1 MNEKKVMDLVGQLF
15 FRVLCALKKLLPFLI
30 LLLTGIAGQAQ
41 FTELIN
47 KSHSEHYWMHRAYWL
62 PKMLDANR
70 DSVMV
75 FQEIEEVRQLAQTN
89 KDAELEMTARLMEL
103 FYYIIVPNPPHPL
116 VDAQFE
122 QAYNLAEKLDNSK
135 AMASIEREWG
145 MHYLLRVRNYELCF
159 EHYYNMYELLGK
171 IEPTTFPE
179 LPSCYHDLAKAH
191 YFFHDY
197 RIAIPL
203 YKQAVGAAYSTTN
216 FEFAPSDMNSVGLC
230 FQRLNELDSAEYY
243 FNMALQL
250 AQDTTLPKSPVHFN
264 SRAWVGIISG
274 NIGYNHFLKGD
285 YDKAIP
291 LLKKDIASALQD
303 NDLGLA
309 AGSLIPLGAIEV
321 QQGDFL
327 SAKKHLMDASKFI
340 HKVQQPWRL
349 EKLYPEL
356 SKLFTAM
363 GNRELALAYLDSAVT
378 IKDSLALAFSN
389 LQVSR
394 VQQKLEREQFLAEL
408 EELESERQL
417 KVYQR
422 NGLILLVVL
431 LIVIAILVFRAL
443 QSRYRV
449 KQLELQKAEE
459 ELLAASEQLTTFTKH
474 LAEKNQQIEKLSEN
488 ADESVEALSELQNI
502 TILTTEDWAY
512 FKQLFEKVHVG
523 YLARLTEKLP
533 TLSPAETRFIALSK
547 LELSSKEMAAV
558 LGVGQAAIRQYRLR
572 LRKRLDISDQKELQD
587 FIRQV

>member
-1 MNEKKVMDLVGQLF
+1 
-15 FRVLCALKKLLPFLI
+15 
-30 LLLTGIAGQAQ
+30 
-41 FTELIN
+41 
-47 KSHSEHYWMHRAYWL
+47 MHRQYWL
-62 PKMLDANR
+62 PKMLAANR
-70 DSVMV
+70 DSLAI
-75 FQEIEEVRQLAQTN
+75 FQEIENARQLAKEN
-89 KDAELEMTARLMEL
+89 NDAELQMTAQMMEL

-116 VDAQFE
+116 VDEQFE
-122 QAYNLAEKLDNSK
+122 NAYTLAQKLENK
-135 AMASIEREWG
+135 LAMTSIEREWG

-159 EHYYNMYELLGK
+159 EHYYNMYELLGN
-171 IEPTTFPE
+171 IDPAEFPE

-191 YFFHDY
+191 YYFHDY

-203 YKQAVGAAYSTTN
+203 YKKAVEAAYSTSN

-230 FQRLNELDSAEYY
+230 FQKLNELDSAQSY
-243 FNMALQL
+243 FSEALTL
-250 AQDTTLPKSPVHFN
+250 AQDTTLPRSPVHFN

-274 NIGYNHFLKGD
+274 NIGYNHFLRRD
-285 YDKAIP
+285 YETAIP
-291 LLKKDIASALQD
+291 LLKKDIASALLD

-321 QQGDFL
+321 EEGNL
-327 SAKKHLMDASKFI
+327 INAEKHLLKASRFI
-340 HKVQQPWRL
+340 HKVEQPWRL
-349 EKLYPEL
+349 EKLYPQL
-356 SKLFTAM
+356 SKLYMAK
-363 GNRELALAYLDSAVT
+363 GNKQLALAYLDSAVN
-378 IKDSLALAFSN
+378 IKDSLALEFSK

-394 VQQKLEREQFLAEL
+394 VQQKLEREQYLAEL
-408 EELESERQL
+408 EGLESERQL

-449 KQLELQKAEE
+449 KQLELKKAEE
-459 ELLAASEQLTTFTKH
+459 ELRAASEQLSIFTKH

-587 FIRQV
+587 FIRQI

>member
-1 MNEKKVMDLVGQLF
+1 MWT
-15 FRVLCALKKLLPFLI
+15 LKKLLPFLVF
-30 LLLTGIAGQAQ
+30 LLNGLFVRAQ
-41 FTELIN
+41 FTELLD
-47 KSHSEHYWMHRAYWL
+47 KPHSEHYWMHRQYWL

-70 DSVMV
+70 DSVSI
-75 FQEIEEVRQLAQTN
+75 FQEIEKARHLAQTN
-89 KDAELEMTARLMEL
+89 KDEELQMTAQLMEL
-103 FYYIIVPNPPHPL
+103 FYYLLVPNPPHPL

-122 QAYNLAEKLDNSK
+122 QAYSLAEKLDNSK
-135 AMASIEREWG
+135 AMASIGREWG

-159 EHYYNMYELLGK
+159 EHYYDMYELLGK
-171 IEPTTFPE
+171 VEPTTFPE

-203 YKQAVGAAYSTTN
+203 YKQAVDAAYSTSN

-243 FNMALQL
+243 FIMALEL
-250 AQDTTLPKSPVHFN
+250 AEDTTLPKSPVHFN

-285 YDKAIP
+285 YEKAIP
-291 LLKKDIASALQD
+291 LLKKDVASALQD

-321 QQGDFL
+321 EQENL
-327 SAKKHLMDASKFI
+327 ALAEKHLMDASKFI

-363 GNRELALAYLDSAVT
+363 GNRELALVYLDSAVT
-378 IKDSLALAFSN
+378 IKDSLALEFSK

-394 VQQKLEREQFLAEL
+394 VQQKLEREQYLAEL
-408 EELESERQL
+408 EELESEREL
-417 KVYQR
+417 KLFQR
-422 NGLILLVVL
+422 NGLIVVVVL
-431 LIVIAILVFRAL
+431 LIIIVMLVFRAL

-449 KQLELQKAEE
+449 KQLELEKAEE
-459 ELLAASEQLTTFTKH
+459 ELRIASDQLSVFTKH

-488 ADESVEALSELQNI
+488 ADESVEALSELQKI

-523 YLARLTEKLP
+523 YLSRLSEKLP
-533 TLSPAETRFIALSK
+533 NLSPAETRFIALSK